1 MAEKSEAA
9 DALGKKDASA
19 ATVLE
24 LMPSGMVRVELA
36 SRQQVL
42 AHPAGV
48 KEKNFVRLRPGDR
61 VSVEVSPLDPGR
73 GRITSL
79 LRKL

>member
-1 MAEKSEAA
+1 MADLVE
-9 DALGKKDASA
+9 

-24 LMPSGMVRVELA
+24 LMPNGMVRLELL
-36 SRQQVL
+36 SRQQLL

-48 KEKNFVRLRPGDR
+48 REKNFVRLRQGDR
-61 VSVEVSPLDPGR
+61 VEVEVSPFDATR

-79 LRKL
+79 LKK

>member
-1 MAEKSEAA
+1 METKVTGNQSDKAQE
-9 DALGKKDASA
+9 

-24 LMPSGMVRVELA
+24 LMPSGMVRLELA

-48 KEKNFVRLRPGDR
+48 REKNFVRLRPGER
-61 VSVEVSPLDPGR
+61 VLVELSPLDPGR

>member
-1 MAEKSEAA
+1 MYGFVPDALYWYMAEPVE
-9 DALGKKDASA
+9 

-24 LMPSGMVRVELA
+24 LMPSGMVRLELT

-48 KEKNFVRLRPGDR
+48 REKNFVRLRPGER
-61 VSVEVSPLDPGR
+61 VLVEVSPLDPGR
-73 GRITSL
+73 GD
-79 LRKL
+79 RKSVV

>member
-1 MAEKSEAA
+1 MADLVE
-9 DALGKKDASA
+9 

-24 LMPSGMVRVELA
+24 LMPNGMVRLELV
-36 SRQQVL
+36 SRQQLL

-48 KEKNFVRLRPGDR
+48 RGKNFVRLRQGDR
-61 VSVEVSPLDPGR
+61 VEVEVSPFDATR

-79 LRKL
+79 LKK

>member
-1 MAEKSEAA
+1 MA
-9 DALGKKDASA
+9 DPVQG
-19 ATVLE
+19 TVLE
-24 LMPSGMVRVELA
+24 LMPNGMVRLELA

-48 KEKNFVRLRPGDR
+48 REKNFVRLREGDR
-61 VSVEVSPLDPGR
+61 VQVELSPFDHTR

-79 LRKL
+79 LNK

>member
-9 DALGKKDASA
+9 EKPEPNT

-24 LMPSGMVRVELA
+24 LMPSGMVRLELA

-48 KEKNFVRLRPGDR
+48 REKNFVRLRPGDR

>member
-1 MAEKSEAA
+1 MA
-9 DALGKKDASA
+9 DPVQG
-19 ATVLE
+19 TVLE
-24 LMPSGMVRVELA
+24 LMPNGMVRLELA

-48 KEKNFVRLRPGDR
+48 REKNFVRLREGDR
-61 VSVEVSPLDPGR
+61 VQVELSPFDQTR

-79 LRKL
+79 LNK

>member
-1 MAEKSEAA
+1 MADSTE
-9 DALGKKDASA
+9 

-24 LMPSGMVRVELA
+24 LMPNGMVRLELA

-48 KEKNFVRLRPGDR
+48 REKNFTRLRPGDR
-61 VSVEVSPLDPGR
+61 VQVEVSPLDPGR
-73 GRITSL
+73 GRITAL